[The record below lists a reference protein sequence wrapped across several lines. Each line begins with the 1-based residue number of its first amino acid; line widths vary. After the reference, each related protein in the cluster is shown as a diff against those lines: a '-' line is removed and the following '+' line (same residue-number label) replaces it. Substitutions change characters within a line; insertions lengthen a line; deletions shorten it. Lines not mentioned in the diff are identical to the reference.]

1 MRQPAVAAKGAISP
15 PPNHAQFL
23 FIAVR
28 VKPYASSDSGWA
40 TTERPRPGTR
50 PVTLRCVQRLSTEHM
65 AQAAIW
71 RQRQQQRSPGCN
83 MLSQRGSGC
92 VAPAYHDVG
101 RTGIEAA
108 AIHGFQLHI
117 ADPGRAG
124 LLCEFRIDL
133 KR

>member
-71 RQRQQQRSPGCN
+71 RQRQQQAFAWLQYVEPEG
-83 MLSQRGSGC
+83 QRM
-92 VAPAYHDVG
+92 
-101 RTGIEAA
+101 R
-108 AIHGFQLHI
+108 
-117 ADPGRAG
+117 RA
-124 LLCEFRIDL
+124 CIP
-133 KR
+133 